1 MSNKIY
7 TVKSND
13 DMSDEYIAPCYH
25 CQCKIPVGAFYV
37 YAYRGNRGP
46 DIFCD
51 YDCMRDA
58 GYSEEADYGQPCENE
73 EVIE

>member
-1 MSNKIY
+1 
-7 TVKSND
+7 VVLGGD
-13 DMSDEYIAPCYH
+13 GVSDEYIAPCYN

-58 GYSEEADYGQPCENE
+58 GYSDEGV
-73 EVIE
+73 EVTE

>member
-1 MSNKIY
+1 
-7 TVKSND
+7 
-13 DMSDEYIAPCYH
+13 MSDEYIAPCYH

-58 GYSEEADYGQPCENE
+58 GYSDEGV
-73 EVIE
+73 EVTA